1 MVESRVPDPE
11 SQVPFPARGVIF
23 DMDGVLVDS
32 GPAHYESWRLM
43 ARRHGLDIDEARF
56 KATFGRTSTEIIQIL
71 WPGLPA
77 AEVQRRDAE
86 KEAVYRDLIRGRVPL
101 MPGCVET
108 LAALRAAGRRIAI
121 GTSGPPENIELVLSE
136 GGLASYFEAVVH
148 RGMIA
153 RGKPAPDCFLLAA
166 ERLGLP
172 PAACVVIEDAPA
184 GVQAGCAAGMT
195 VIALASN
202 YPPAQ
207 LQTAGATHVVSH
219 LTDVPPLVIDYAG

>member
-1 MVESRVPDPE
+1 MVEPRVPDLGSRVPP
-11 SQVPFPARGVIF
+11 PRGVIF

-32 GPAHYESWRLM
+32 GPAHFESWRLM
-43 ARRHGLDIDEARF
+43 VRRHGLDIDEARF
-56 KATFGRTSTEIIQIL
+56 KATFGRTSTEIIQVL
-71 WPGLPA
+71 WPGLHE
-77 AEVQRRDAE
+77 AEMERRDAD

-108 LAALRAAGRRIAI
+108 LAALRAAGVRIAI
-121 GTSGPPENIELVLSE
+121 GTSGPPENIALVLGE
-136 GGLASYFEAVVH
+136 CDLARYFEAVVH

-166 ERLGLP
+166 ARLGLP

-184 GVQAGCAAGMT
+184 GVTAGVAAGMA

-202 YPPAQ
+202 YPPAD
-207 LQTAGATHVVSH
+207 LRSAGASHVVAR
-219 LTDVPPLVIDYAG
+219 LTDVPPLVANHAG